1 MTMIYRTAASGPLLV
16 AARGNHA
23 RQYGRHWAAAK
34 LALFAAA
41 AVLVT
46 MAFMAA
52 R

>member
-16 AARGNHA
+16 AARGNH

>member
-1 MTMIYRTAASGPLLV
+1 MTMIYRTAASGPVLV
-16 AARGNHA
+16 AARGSHA

-46 MAFMAA
+46 IAFMTG

>member
-23 RQYGRHWAAAK
+23 RQYRRPWAAAK
-34 LALFAAA
+34 LALFAAS
-41 AVLVT
+41 VLVT
-46 MAFMAA
+46 MAFMAT